1 MGRTLYI
8 LICVSAFF
16 LNPVVSQVTF
26 PVNGI
31 AEPSEGVYAFI
42 NATVFKNAQTVL
54 HGATLLIRN
63 KKIVDLGNGIPIPK
77 DAVVIN
83 CKGKYI
89 YPSFIDIYSDYGITV
104 PQRNSSFNFN
114 SQTQFTSNT
123 KGAFGWNQAIK
134 SELNAATLFDGDD
147 AKAKPLREIGFGT
160 VLTHIKDGI
169 ARGTGAVVT
178 LANLADNFVV
188 IKDKASAHYSFSKGT
203 STQSYP
209 SSVMGS
215 IALLRQTYL
224 DAEWYKARPC
234 NRRY

>member
-1 MGRTLYI
+1 MKVFQWAVRCIFLSA
-8 LICVSAFF
+8 CSAFF

-54 HGATLLIRN
+54 HGATLLIRD

-77 DAVVIN
+77 DAVIIN

-104 PQRNSSFNFN
+104 PQRNPSFNFN
-114 SQTQFTSNT
+114 SQPQFTSNT

-134 SELNAATLFDGDD
+134 SELNAATFFD
-147 AKAKPLREIGFGT
+147 A
-160 VLTHIKDGI
+160 
-169 ARGTGAVVT
+169 
-178 LANLADNFVV
+178 
-188 IKDKASAHYSFSKGT
+188 
-203 STQSYP
+203 
-209 SSVMGS
+209 
-215 IALLRQTYL
+215 
-224 DAEWYKARPC
+224 
-234 NRRY
+234 